1 MTQYLLDTNVISEL
15 RKPKPHGAVVA
26 WVAGLRPEQIF
37 LSSVTLGELQIG
49 VERVRHQNAQKAWE
63 IENWLD
69 AIAGSTAVLPMDSA
83 CFREWARLIA
93 DKSNELLEDAMI
105 AATVR
110 VHRLTVAT
118 RNVRDFAHLKVEVV
132 NPFVRA

>member
-1 MTQYLLDTNVISEL
+1 VTQYLLDTNIISEL
-15 RKPKPHGAVVA
+15 RKPKPHGAVVS

-49 VERVRHQNAQKAWE
+49 VERVRRQDTQKASE

-69 AIAGSTAVLPMDSA
+69 AIAGSMAVLPMDSA

-93 DKSNELLEDAMI
+93 GKSDELLEDAMI
-105 AATVR
+105 AATAR
-110 VHRLTVAT
+110 VHRLTVTT
-118 RNVRDFAHLKVEVV
+118 RNVRDFAHFKVEVV
-132 NPFVRA
+132 NPFTRA